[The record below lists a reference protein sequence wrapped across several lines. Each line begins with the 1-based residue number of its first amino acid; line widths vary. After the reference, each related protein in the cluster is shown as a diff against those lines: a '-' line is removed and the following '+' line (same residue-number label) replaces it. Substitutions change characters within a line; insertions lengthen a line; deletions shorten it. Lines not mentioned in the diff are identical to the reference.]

1 MTHKQLVYS
10 LPHFIH
16 EVAKKDSSPY
26 PAETLH
32 SMVMSFQDALQ
43 AQGKEFWFL
52 KDPDFRL
59 VKNTLDNQ
67 IKELS
72 SKGKVTAKK

>member
-1 MTHKQLVYS
+1 MVQGKQFKGDIINCHFSTMTHKQLVYS

-43 AQGKEFWFL
+43 AQGKEF
-52 KDPDFRL
+52 
-59 VKNTLDNQ
+59 
-67 IKELS
+67 
-72 SKGKVTAKK
+72 